1 MASLNLNKVIL
12 AGHLAADPEMR
23 QTQSGIPVCSFRVGV
38 SRRYQPKTSEGQS
51 QSVADFIT
59 VVAWRQQAEFVSRY
73 FRKGSSICV
82 VGSLQ
87 TRTWTDQSGQKRYAT
102 EVVADEAN
110 FVDSKS
116 DSSATAAAPYAAP
129 YAAPAAQ
136 PAAPEQIG
144 FNVPTAQRFEET
156 GNDDDLPF

>member
-1 MASLNLNKVIL
+1 MASLNLNKVVL

-82 VGSLQ
+82 TGSIQ
-87 TRTWTDQSGQKRYAT
+87 MRQWTDKHDQKRYDL
-102 EVVADEAN
+102 EIVADEVM
-110 FVDSKS
+110 FVDSKG
-116 DSSATAAAPYAAP
+116 DSSVSDQGGFGSSYNAGSYAPSFSSQTESAP
-129 YAAPAAQ
+129 K
-136 PAAPEQIG
+136 
-144 FNVPTAQRFEET
+144 FEEMS
-156 GNDDDLPF
+156 NDDDLPF

>member
-1 MASLNLNKVIL
+1 MASLNLNKVVL

-38 SRRYQPKTSEGQS
+38 SRRYQPKNNEGQS

-82 VGSLQ
+82 TGSIQ
-87 TRTWTDQSGQKRYAT
+87 MRQWTDKHEQKRYDL
-102 EVVADEAN
+102 EIVADEVM
-110 FVDSKS
+110 FVDSKG
-116 DSSATAAAPYAAP
+116 DNSSVDQGGFGASYNANSYAPSFSSQTESAP
-129 YAAPAAQ
+129 K
-136 PAAPEQIG
+136 
-144 FNVPTAQRFEET
+144 FEEMS
-156 GNDDDLPF
+156 NDDDLPF

>member
-1 MASLNLNKVIL
+1 MASLNLNKVVL

-82 VGSLQ
+82 TGSIQ
-87 TRTWTDQSGQKRYAT
+87 MRQWTDKHEQKRYDL
-102 EVVADEAN
+102 EIVADDVM
-110 FVDSKS
+110 FVDSKG
-116 DSSATAAAPYAAP
+116 DSTGDQGGFGASFNATGYAPSFSSQTESAPK
-129 YAAPAAQ
+129 
-136 PAAPEQIG
+136 
-144 FNVPTAQRFEET
+144 FEEMS
-156 GNDDDLPF
+156 NDDDLPF